1 MNNICEELR
10 VLFKCIEGYNCFACS
25 PNNKIGLNLNIL
37 KEKDHFTASF
47 VLGNLYSGFPGII
60 HGGIQATI
68 IDEIG
73 FWAMFEEVK
82 TMGFTTGLNIEY
94 LNKLE
99 TDRELKAVSRDILIN
114 KDETEVTVEILD
126 GSKVCTLGKL
136 KYKLIKDNV
145 IKRYFGDSF
154 YKSFL
159 EIKKKYD

>member
-10 VLFKCIEGYNCFACS
+10 VLFKSIEGYNCFASS
-25 PNNKIGLNLNIL
+25 PNNKIGLNLNIVQ
-37 KEKDHFTASF
+37 EKDFFTCSF
-47 VLGNLYSGFPGII
+47 KLGNLYSGFPGII

-73 FWAMFEEVK
+73 FWAMFKEVK
-82 TMGFTTGLNIEY
+82 TMGFTTALKIEY
-94 LNKLE
+94 LTKLE
-99 TDRELKAVSRDILIN
+99 TDKELKAVSRNIIIN
-114 KDETEVTVEILD
+114 EDETEVIVEILD

-136 KYKLIKDNV
+136 KYKLIKDNL